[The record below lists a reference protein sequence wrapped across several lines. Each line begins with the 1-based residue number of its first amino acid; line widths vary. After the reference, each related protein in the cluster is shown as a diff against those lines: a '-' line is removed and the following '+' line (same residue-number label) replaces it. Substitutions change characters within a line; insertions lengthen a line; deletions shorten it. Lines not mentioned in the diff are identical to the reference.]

1 MNNNFLNYDELLKKK
16 FKSLGSNVKISKNVT
31 IIGENNIT
39 IGSNV
44 RIDDFSIISSLE
56 GKLDIGSN
64 VHIGGQ
70 SYLGCGGEINIG
82 NNINISQGVRIYSK
96 LDNYL
101 EFIDNDNDNVL
112 LKKVS
117 IQDNVIIGSGV
128 VIVGETYIGE
138 GTTIGALS
146 FVKGNLDSWSVYA
159 GNPIKFIKSRKIK
172 K

>member
-1 MNNNFLNYDELLKKK
+1 MNSKFLSIDELKKLN
-16 FKSLGSNVKISKNVT
+16 FKKIGQEVKISRNVT

-101 EFIDNDNDNVL
+101 EFIDNDNVL